1 MIEIIL
7 FTAGLLGG
15 LALGYVYGHS
25 RGFVSGA
32 KTSPLELPNLT
43 PVISEFHITPKRVSV
58 SHEVDIPPFST
69 PDLKGALLA
78 SAEHDMQKLV
88 LDNLVKFGYLSP
100 TIVYDAYSNSGFER
114 IRLELSL
121 LVAKD
126 IPPEGSKIPY
136 EKPKIYRVTLPSKD
150 CKQSL

>member
-7 FTAGLLGG
+7 LSVGFFGG
-15 LALGYVYGHS
+15 LALGYVFGHR
-25 RGFVSGA
+25 RGFVTGA
-32 KTSPLELPNLT
+32 KTAPLLPADEA
-43 PVISEFHITPKRVSV
+43 VIFESHVTPKRCSV
-58 SHEVDIPPFST
+58 SHEVDIPPFSS

-78 SAEHDMQKLV
+78 SAEHEMQRDL
-88 LDNLVKFGYLSP
+88 LDYLMKFGYLSP

-126 IPPEGSKIPY
+126 IPPEDSKIPY
-136 EKPKIYRVTLPSKD
+136 EKPKIYKVNLPSKD
-150 CKQSL
+150 CKQGL

>member
-15 LALGYVYGHS
+15 LALGYVFGHR

-32 KTSPLELPNLT
+32 KTAPLLPTVNA
-43 PVISEFHITPKRVSV
+43 VIYEFHITPKRCSV

-69 PDLKGALLA
+69 PDLKAALLA
-78 SAEHDMQKLV
+78 SAEHELQRKA
-88 LDNLVKFGYLSP
+88 LDFLVKFGYLSP

-126 IPPEGSKIPY
+126 DPPEETKIPY
-136 EKPKIYRVTLPSKD
+136 EKPKIYRVNLPSKG